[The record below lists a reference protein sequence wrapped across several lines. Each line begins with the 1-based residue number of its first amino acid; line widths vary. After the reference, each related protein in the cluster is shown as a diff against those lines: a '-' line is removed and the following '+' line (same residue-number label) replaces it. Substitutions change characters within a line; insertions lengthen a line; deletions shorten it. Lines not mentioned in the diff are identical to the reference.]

1 MKMSFIK
8 LSNVCDDPED
18 ELFHDTAEQR
28 AAHTAWDLAT
38 KELSGLPAIFGTHWT
53 HKWLHQEI
61 VGFLRT
67 LSTEEAEAWDYDVR
81 NALAREDA
89 GVDDYDAF
97 ADVENWEDFVYD
109 DFEAQEAAKICI
121 AAAAYVV
128 NSQPTSSPR
137 ESAAI
142 TPRRQTGGSN
152 DDADS
157 ASSDG
162 HDSHVLAP
170 HRYNQHTARLI
181 CWTSALE
188 AVSAVLP
195 AAKTTQKHTHYIGNL
210 RLELVDYPA
219 DFSPDYTPPTLLLAA
234 KLHGYRGDFEQLYSL
249 LDKNA
254 ACRTIFKKFSRPLT
268 GDVIDNQVVQD
279 TSPPLPD
286 DLTMRMR
293 ILDPNRSWYTSAAVR
308 MAQRLLAGWERDP
321 MYDDMYDSAV
331 NIGYTKALRGFN
343 PQHYPSFGS
352 YLYACI
358 RTEIREAIKSTHM
371 YETRAVISR
380 RVADNLLPALL
391 SICVDKCIDPA
402 GTKQMIASVANYLTC
417 TQDRVSYDAV
427 KQMVADLRGRVPES
441 RQHALLGDIE
451 DAIVGMARGYRV
463 VPTESLNINTDDHD
477 ADDRQ
482 YYLRDIKDDEAC
494 RFPAEVTERK
504 DLSAAV
510 EYLLGAIE
518 DGLMRDVYISKH
530 VHELKTGEISDL
542 YGLTQD
548 KVRNYLSKAQA
559 ILEQAAAAH
568 DIRGEDYY

>member
-1 MKMSFIK
+1 MAFIK
-8 LSNVCDDPED
+8 ISACEAAEEDGFHEIHPAYDLAVAELRGCSGVFGLIWLHEFQHPTIRAFLETLPAAEAEDWEESVRNDFLRAEAGISDEDYFEDDPFWDDMQEQ
-18 ELFHDTAEQR
+18 TWAAE
-28 AAHTAWDLAT
+28 
-38 KELSGLPAIFGTHWT
+38 ESI
-53 HKWLHQEI
+53 
-61 VGFLRT
+61 
-67 LSTEEAEAWDYDVR
+67 
-81 NALAREDA
+81 
-89 GVDDYDAF
+89 
-97 ADVENWEDFVYD
+97 
-109 DFEAQEAAKICI
+109 KIT
-121 AAAAYVV
+121 AAAAYAV
-128 NSQPTSSPR
+128 NSQPPSSPR

-142 TPRRQTGGSN
+142 TPRRQTGGS
-152 DDADS
+152 DSDDS
-157 ASSDG
+157 ASDD
-162 HDSHVLAP
+162 HDSHVLAL
-170 HRYNQHTARLI
+170 HQYNQHTARLI

-188 AVSAVLP
+188 VIATIIP
-195 AAKTTQKHTHYIGNL
+195 TAKSIQKHIYQIGNL

-219 DFSPDYTPPTLLLAA
+219 DLSPDYTPPTLLLAA
-234 KLHGYRGDFEQLYSL
+234 KLHGYSGDFEQLYSL
-249 LDKNA
+249 LDNNA
-254 ACRTIFKKFSRPLT
+254 ACGTIFKKFSRPLT

-286 DLTMRMR
+286 DLTMRMK
-293 ILDPNRSWYTSAAVR
+293 ILDPDGRWYAVGAKR

-331 NIGYTKALRGFN
+331 NIGYTKALRCFN
-343 PQHYPSFGS
+343 PQPYSCFGS
-352 YLYACI
+352 YLYTCI

-380 RVADNLLPALL
+380 RVADTLLPALL

-482 YYLRDIKDDEAC
+482 YLRDIEDGDAS
-494 RFPAEVTERK
+494 RLPAEVTERK

-510 EYLLGAIE
+510 EYLLGALE
-518 DGLMRDVYISKH
+518 DGLMRDVYVSKH